1 MIDISGENVVL
12 VGALLLFV
20 AVIAGKVAYR
30 FGAPA
35 LLLFLGVG
43 MLFGLNFISFRSV
56 EMTQF
61 VGMIALCIILFTGGM
76 DTKFSEIKPI
86 IGPGVV
92 LATAGVVMT
101 AFILASFVWLVAP
114 WLGIEMPFVLA
125 LLLAST
131 MSSTDSASVFS
142 ILRSKKQGLKQN
154 LRPLLEL
161 ESGSNDPMAY
171 MMTILLISV
180 VSHSSGSVGMGMSVV
195 FFVVQMIVG
204 ALSGYLIGRL
214 AVWTINRINLAN
226 HSLYSVLLL
235 AFIFFSFAF
244 TDLIKGNGY
253 LAVYLSGLV
262 VGNYKLQQKRPLTVF
277 FDGFTWLM
285 QIVMFLTLGLFVNS
299 DELLEPRVLILGGLV
314 GAFMILVARPL
325 TVFICMAPFRK
336 FTAKARLY
344 VSWVGLRGAVP
355 ILFAIYPLMAHV
367 ENAGLLFNVVFLGT
381 IISLLVQGTTVS
393 GMANLLGLAYEE
405 RESAFSVDMHQDMKS
420 ALTEVEVNET
430 MLESGHWLQSAVYTS
445 MLDFAASVHRMADLA
460 GKRPQLGC
468 EYITAASLTGM
479 DLASGSVSITAAVAP
494 DIFYKILGEQTGLD
508 IVDEASLLPCVV
520 SLARA
525 KRAYDKIKSALDQVE
540 ATGYGIVMPG
550 IDELTLEEPEI
561 VRQGGQYGVRLS
573 ASAPSLHIM
582 RANIHT
588 ELSPTVG
595 SEQQGEELIKSL
607 LADFETD
614 PGKLWSTNIFG
625 KSLNELVSEGVQA
638 KLLHMPQELSL
649 IHI

>member
-20 AVIAGKVAYR
+20 AVMAGKVAYR

-43 MLFGLNFISFRSV
+43 MLFGLNFISYRSV

-92 LATAGVVMT
+92 LATVGVVMT
-101 AFILASFVWLVAP
+101 AFVLAGFVWLVAP
-114 WLGIEMPFVLA
+114 WLGIEIPFALA

-180 VSHSSGSVGMGMSVV
+180 VSNTSSGVGLGMSVV
-195 FFVVQMIVG
+195 FFVVQMVVG

-214 AVWTINRINLAN
+214 AVWTINRIKLAN

-253 LAVYLSGLV
+253 LAVYLSGPV
-262 VGNYKLQQKRPLTVF
+262 IGNHKLEQKRPLTVF

-299 DELLEPRVLILGGLV
+299 NELLEPRVLILGGLV

-325 TVFICMAPFRK
+325 TVFTCLLPFRK
-336 FTAKARLY
+336 FTTKARLY

-430 MLESGHWLQSAVYTS
+430 MLESGHTLKDITLPENTLVMMVCRDGEYFVPQGKTELKLGDKLLVISDRS
-445 MLDFAASVHRMADLA
+445 EELA
-460 GKRPQLGC
+460 
-468 EYITAASLTGM
+468 TT
-479 DLASGSVSITAAVAP
+479 
-494 DIFYKILGEQTGLD
+494 YKD
-508 IVDEASLLPCVV
+508 
-520 SLARA
+520 
-525 KRAYDKIKSALDQVE
+525 
-540 ATGYGIVMPG
+540 MG
-550 IDELTLEEPEI
+550 IDD
-561 VRQGGQYGVRLS
+561 V
-573 ASAPSLHIM
+573 M
-582 RANIHT
+582 
-588 ELSPTVG
+588 
-595 SEQQGEELIKSL
+595 
-607 LADFETD
+607 
-614 PGKLWSTNIFG
+614 KLG
-625 KSLNELVSEGVQA
+625 
-638 KLLHMPQELSL
+638 
-649 IHI
+649 